1 MDSFENPFR
10 PGAGTPPPALI
21 GRDELIENYSIALR
35 RTLAGRPG
43 KSVMPIGLSGLGSHC
58 TSVVTG

>member
-35 RTLAGRPG
+35 RTLAGRAHQPH
-43 KSVMPIGLSGLGSHC
+43 PIRQRIHNMSSA
-58 TSVVTG
+58 TPI